1 MAIIVG
7 DLHGDIDKAR
17 AFLTYRPE
25 QKHVALGDY
34 LDSFTVPFL
43 QQVECLNLLMDSHAV
58 LLLGNHECH
67 YLRKPL
73 FQFAGYQLNHAAEL
87 QDLMEYNLFRFKVA
101 YSCDGYLLT
110 HAGVHRGYT
119 LHCND
124 IDKIANR
131 LQLKFGQY
139 LKSRF
144 LSRHAGYRYKSIFEF
159 NFKMFV
165 DGNLLP
171 TNIKQIFGHVENL
184 KPIIED
190 HFIALDTTNH
200 TNSCW
205 VYDTELHDLVQLPLE
220 PKVGRVRFQSGG
232 WM

>member
-1 MAIIVG
+1 MAIVVG
-7 DLHGDIDKAR
+7 DIHGDIEKAQ
-17 AFLTYRPE
+17 AFLAYRPDAL
-25 QKHVALGDY
+25 HVALGDY

-43 QQVECLNLLMDSHAV
+43 QQVECLNLLMDSEAV

-73 FQFAGYQLNHAAEL
+73 FHFAGYQLDHAAEF
-87 QDLMEYNLFRFKVA
+87 QDILEYNLLRFKAA
-101 YSCDGYLLT
+101 YSFDGWLLT
-110 HAGVHRGYT
+110 HAGLHQGYT
-119 LHCND
+119 IRCDDVDL
-124 IDKIANR
+124 IANR
-131 LQLKFGQY
+131 LQLKFDKY
-139 LKSRF
+139 LQSR
-144 LSRHAGYRYKSIFEF
+144 LVNRHASYRYRSIFEF

-171 TNIKQIFGHVENL
+171 TNIKQIFGHVENSR
-184 KPIIED
+184 PIVEPNY
-190 HFIALDTTNH
+190 IALDTTNH

-220 PKVGRVRFQSGG
+220 PKVGRVRFQGGG